1 MKNPMLGEFREPL
14 EEDNFPNSNY
24 CSSALSGD
32 EALREALCCTFSNYC
47 AKMSKKGSFLR
58 DGFQ

>member
-1 MKNPMLGEFREPL
+1 MLGEFREPL

-24 CSSALSGD
+24 FSSALSGD

-47 AKMSKKGSFLR
+47 AKMSKKGRFLR